1 MKLVDSQEDYA
12 NKIFNSQKKII
23 LIDFFANWCG
33 PCKLLTPKL
42 ENLEKKYDNIEILK
56 VDVDNDNCSKISDLY
71 KITCMPTILF
81 IKDNKNQEE
90 FKVEGNNIELIEEN
104 IKKLIKL

>member
-1 MKLVDSQEDYA
+1 MLIVQSQEDYR
-12 NKIFNSQKKII
+12 NKIFSSNKNII
-23 LIDFFANWCG
+23 LVDFFAEWCG

-56 VDVDNDNCSKISDLY
+56 VDVDNDNCSQISELY
-71 KITCMPTILF
+71 KITCMPTIIFL
-81 IKDNKNQEE
+81 KDKKNQEN

-104 IKKLIKL
+104 IKKLINL